1 MRIYSGVLDRLPP
14 GLSGQLAAYRYSVF
28 VKLLGWELETP
39 EGIEQDQFDRP
50 DTVYVIA
57 VSDKGNVIGC
67 ARLLPTE
74 KPYLL
79 GEVFPALLN
88 GLEPPASPEVWELS
102 RFAAVD
108 LGSPTRPPSGQL
120 SSPIAVE
127 LLRQAVACAE
137 RLGAKRVVTVSPVG
151 VERLLKKCGLVS
163 HRAGP
168 PTIVDGYALCACWI
182 DTESADV
189 SESASG
195 ITTFSSGPHSA
206 EFWS

>member
-1 MRIYSGVLDRLPP
+1 
-14 GLSGQLAAYRYSVF
+14 
-28 VKLLGWELETP
+28 
-39 EGIEQDQFDRP
+39 
-50 DTVYVIA
+50 
-57 VSDKGNVIGC
+57 
-67 ARLLPTE
+67 E

-151 VERLLKKCGLVS
+151 VERLLKKMWTRISSCRPAHDCRRLCPVCLLDRYGIRRCVGKRFRNYYFFL
-163 HRAGP
+163 RASF
-168 PTIVDGYALCACWI
+168 C
-182 DTESADV
+182 
-189 SESASG
+189 
-195 ITTFSSGPHSA
+195 
-206 EFWS
+206 

>member
-1 MRIYSGVLDRLPP
+1 STACFSSRRAPSRRTSCKGSFRSGVSSATILLSLKRCTPLLVVIRQDLPTRYIAL
-14 GLSGQLAAYRYSVF
+14 LSAHTPEMIISQ
-28 VKLLGWELETP
+28 LETP

-127 LLRQAVACAE
+127 LLR
-137 RLGAKRVVTVSPVG
+137 
-151 VERLLKKCGLVS
+151 
-163 HRAGP
+163 
-168 PTIVDGYALCACWI
+168 
-182 DTESADV
+182 
-189 SESASG
+189 
-195 ITTFSSGPHSA
+195 
-206 EFWS
+206 